1 MNFDLGSSVRSLSLR
16 ASAARSRQN
25 FGPPI
30 VIGFLGELRP
40 LMQRWPE
47 LHVPGRS
54 LSEGGRWR
62 TGLATRSLAPSAD
75 DALLEAAA
83 LSSRRQSSPC
93 LPLALMT
100 RVRRPAEGG
109 TQHRTGA
116 WSQGGEHHPCARC
129 CNAGPRCTFAPC
141 PGGRW
146 STGNRELSVAGRRR
160 GRRSSNLRHG
170 ILGRSYT
177 WSGRHPMCWRSERR
191 VQPAR
196 RRSAHAGAHT

>member
-1 MNFDLGSSVRSLSLR
+1 MTFATTYGSRAVCFAPLVETFSQPFVRVTRANSSYSSASLLSMNFDLGSSVRSASLR

-54 LSEGGRWR
+54 LSGGGRWR
-62 TGLATRSLAPSAD
+62 TGFATRSLAPSAD
-75 DALLEAAA
+75 DALLEALA

-116 WSQGGEHHPCARC
+116 WSQGGEHHHPCAR
-129 CNAGPRCTFAPC
+129 
-141 PGGRW
+141 
-146 STGNRELSVAGRRR
+146 
-160 GRRSSNLRHG
+160 
-170 ILGRSYT
+170 
-177 WSGRHPMCWRSERR
+177 
-191 VQPAR
+191 
-196 RRSAHAGAHT
+196 